1 MSILSGLEC
10 SITEGF
16 LVDNLFTKNKYCE
29 KSVWWGAN
37 IFLPK
42 SDNPFLI
49 RPYYQVRYYTSG
61 GLEGYLILRGEMG
74 FGNHKA
80 RQISRKKVED
90 CIDFLT
96 AIERFKEI
104 ICKDW
109 KFGKEDLVVTKID
122 IN

>member
-1 MSILSGLEC
+1 MSILGRLNDE
-10 SITEGF
+10 IDEGF
-16 LVDNLFTKNKYCE
+16 LMNNLFTRNQYCE

-49 RPYYQVRYYTSG
+49 RPYYQIRYYTSG
-61 GLEGYLILRGEMG
+61 SNEGCLILRGEMG
-74 FGNHKA
+74 FGRHKA
-80 RQISRKKVED
+80 RQISRKRVED

-109 KFGKEDLVVTKID
+109 RFTKDQLEVKKMKID
-122 IN
+122 

>member
-1 MSILSGLEC
+1 MSILSELEC

-42 SDNPFLI
+42 SVNPFLI
-49 RPYYQVRYYTSG
+49 RPYYQVRYYSEGTKQ
-61 GLEGYLILRGEMG
+61 GLMILRGEMG

-80 RQISRKKVED
+80 RVMCRKRVCD

-96 AIERFKEI
+96 AMERFKEV
-104 ICKDW
+104 ICDGW
-109 KFGKEDLVVTKID
+109 EFDKEDLVVTKID